1 MSDAGARHGKNRN
14 IQFLRGLVILMVLAI
29 SNGR

>member
-14 IQFLRGLVILMVLAI
+14 IQFLRGLAIVLVLLAH
-29 SNGR
+29 G